1 MCCPHDFIITISH
14 LKKHLQI
21 NTNALPS
28 TSNLRQNK
36 SDSIEILKK
45 IGDQF
50 YYSVPRLW
58 FWATTSLR
66 DSSELQ
72 EMATTI
78 GPGVDIIRVL
88 KGYQV
93 KWT

>member
-36 SDSIEILKK
+36 SDSTEILKK
-45 IGDQF
+45 NWKSILLQCAQTLVLS
-50 YYSVPRLW
+50 YHLPE
-58 FWATTSLR
+58 
-66 DSSELQ
+66 SSELQ